1 MNNIYI
7 EEKLQKLEK
16 EHLIR
21 EERIFESPQLAKSMI
36 DSREYLLFSS
46 SNYLSLGEN
55 REILEKVKEKMDGI
69 GLGSGG
75 SRLTTGSHKVHKDLE
90 RNLAEF
96 IGYENS
102 LVYSSGFMANLGFL
116 TAVCDDETIVFSDEK
131 NHASIIDGI
140 KLSKSKVEVYKHLDF
155 KDLEEKLKKYPNRN
169 KILVSDGVFSMD
181 GDILPLD
188 EFCRLGE
195 KYKAL
200 TYVDDAHG
208 FGILGE
214 NGRGITEIYKTYPD
228 VMLVTFSKAL
238 GASGAALMTSNLMR
252 KYLYNT
258 SREFIF
264 STSISPVDTLITLES
279 LNYIKS
285 NKKNINKLKDNV
297 SYLKKKLEENNFD
310 IGGNSHIIPIKV
322 GNEKRAQEIFKKLI
336 DSGIF
341 LSIIRFPAVPKNQA
355 ILRVTPMSNHT
366 KEDLDFLM
374 EKLNEFVKS

>member
-1 MNNIYI
+1 MNNNYI
-7 EEKLQKLEK
+7 EEELQKLE
-16 EHLIR
+16 ENHLIR
-21 EERIFESPQLAKSMI
+21 DERIFESPQLPKSII
-36 DSREYLLFSS
+36 DSKEYLLFSS

-55 REILEKVKEKMDGI
+55 KEILESVKDKIESM

-90 RNLAEF
+90 RSLAEF

-116 TAVCDDETIVFSDEK
+116 TAVCNDETIVFSDEK

-140 KLSKSKVEVYKHLDF
+140 RLSKSKVEVYKHLDF
-155 KDLEEKLKKYPNRN
+155 RDLEEKLKKYPNKN
-169 KILVSDGVFSMD
+169 KVLVSDGVFSMD

-195 KYKAL
+195 KYNAL

-208 FGILGE
+208 FGVLGE
-214 NGRGITEIYKTYPD
+214 NGKGITEIYNTYPD

-238 GASGAALMTSNLMR
+238 GASGAALLTSNLMR
-252 KYLYNT
+252 NYLYNT

-264 STSISPVDTLITLES
+264 STSISPIDTLIISES
-279 LNYIKS
+279 LNYIQS

-297 SYLKKKLEENNFD
+297 LYLKKKLEENNFD

-322 GNEKRAQEIFKKLI
+322 GNEKRAQEIFKKLM

-341 LSIIRFPAVPKNQA
+341 LSIIRFPAVPKNEA
-355 ILRVTPMSNHT
+355 ILRVIPMANHS
-366 KEDLDFLM
+366 KEDLDFLLK
-374 EKLNEFVKS
+374 KLKEFVK

>member
-1 MNNIYI
+1 MNNNYI
-7 EEKLQKLEK
+7 EEELQKLE
-16 EHLIR
+16 ENHLIR
-21 EERIFESPQLAKSMI
+21 DERIFESPQLPKSII
-36 DSREYLLFSS
+36 DSKEYLLFSS

-55 REILEKVKEKMDGI
+55 KEILESVKDKIESM

-90 RNLAEF
+90 RSLAEF

-116 TAVCDDETIVFSDEK
+116 TAVCNDETIVFSDEK

-140 KLSKSKVEVYKHLDF
+140 RLSKSKVEVYKHLDF
-155 KDLEEKLKKYPNRN
+155 RDLEEKLKKYPNKN
-169 KILVSDGVFSMD
+169 KVLVSDGVFSMD

-195 KYKAL
+195 KYNAL

-208 FGILGE
+208 FGVLGE
-214 NGRGITEIYKTYPD
+214 NGKGITEIYNTYPD
-228 VMLVTFSKAL
+228 IMLVTFSKAL
-238 GASGAALMTSNLMR
+238 GASGAALLTSNLMR
-252 KYLYNT
+252 NYLYNT

-264 STSISPVDTLITLES
+264 STSISPIDTLIISES
-279 LNYIKS
+279 LNYIQS

-297 SYLKKKLEENNFD
+297 LYLKKKLEENNFD

-322 GNEKRAQEIFKKLI
+322 GNEKRAQEIFKKLM

-341 LSIIRFPAVPKNQA
+341 LSIIRFPAVPKNEA
-355 ILRVTPMSNHT
+355 ILRVIPMANHS
-366 KEDLDFLM
+366 KEDLDFLLK
-374 EKLNEFVKS
+374 KLKEFVK

>member
-55 REILEKVKEKMDGI
+55 KEILEKVKEKMDGI

-169 KILVSDGVFSMD
+169 KVLVSDGVFSMD

-279 LNYIKS
+279 LNHIKS
-285 NKKNINKLKDNV
+285 NKKNINNLKDNV

-374 EKLNEFVKS
+374 EKLNEFVK

>member
-1 MNNIYI
+1 MNNNYI
-7 EEKLQKLEK
+7 EEELQKLE
-16 EHLIR
+16 ENHLIR
-21 EERIFESPQLAKSMI
+21 DERIFESPQLPKSII
-36 DSREYLLFSS
+36 DSKEYLLFSS

-55 REILEKVKEKMDGI
+55 KEILERVRDEMESI

-90 RNLAEF
+90 RKLAGF

-116 TAVCDDETIVFSDEK
+116 TSVCDDETIVFSDEK

-140 KLSKSKVEVYKHLDF
+140 RLSKSKVEVYKHLDF

-169 KILVSDGVFSMD
+169 KVLVSDGVFSMD

-214 NGRGITEIYKTYPD
+214 NGKGITEIYKTYPD

-238 GASGAALMTSNLMR
+238 GASGAALLTSNLMR

-264 STSISPVDTLITLES
+264 STSISPVDTLIILES

-322 GNEKRAQEIFKKLI
+322 GNEKRAQEIFKKLM

-355 ILRVTPMSNHT
+355 ILRVTPMSDHT
-366 KEDLDFLM
+366 KEDLDFLL
-374 EKLNEFVKS
+374 EKLNEFVK

>member
-1 MNNIYI
+1 MNSIYI
-7 EEKLQKLEK
+7 KEKLQKLEK

-21 EERIFESPQLAKSMI
+21 EERIFESPQLAQSMI
-36 DSREYLLFSS
+36 DSKEYLLFSS

-55 REILEKVKEKMDGI
+55 KEILEKVKKRMDSI

-116 TAVCDDETIVFSDEK
+116 TSVCDDETIVFSDEK

-169 KILVSDGVFSMD
+169 KVLVSDGVFSMD

-238 GASGAALMTSNLMR
+238 GASGAALLTSNLMR
-252 KYLYNT
+252 KYLFNT

-264 STSISPVDTLITLES
+264 STSISPVDTLIISES
-279 LNYIKS
+279 LNYIQS

-374 EKLNEFVKS
+374 EKLNEFVK

>member
-1 MNNIYI
+1 MNNNYI
-7 EEKLQKLEK
+7 EEELRKLE
-16 EHLIR
+16 ENHLIR
-21 EERIFESPQLAKSMI
+21 DEKIFESPQLPKSII
-36 DSREYLLFSS
+36 DSKEYLLFSS

-55 REILEKVKEKMDGI
+55 KEILERVKDKIESM

-90 RNLAEF
+90 RSLAEF

-116 TAVCDDETIVFSDEK
+116 TAVCNDETIVFSDEK

-140 KLSKSKVEVYKHLDF
+140 RLSKSKVEVYKHLDF
-155 KDLEEKLKKYPNRN
+155 RDLEEKLKKYPNKN
-169 KILVSDGVFSMD
+169 KVLVSDGVFSMD

-195 KYKAL
+195 KYNAL

-208 FGILGE
+208 FGVLGE
-214 NGRGITEIYKTYPD
+214 NGKGITEIYKTYPD

-238 GASGAALMTSNLMR
+238 GASGAALLTSNLMR
-252 KYLYNT
+252 NYLYNT

-264 STSISPVDTLITLES
+264 STSISPIDTLIISES
-279 LNYIKS
+279 LNYIQS

-297 SYLKKKLEENNFD
+297 SYLKKKLEENTFD

-322 GNEKRAQEIFKKLI
+322 GNEKRAQEIFKKLM

-355 ILRVTPMSNHT
+355 ILRVTPMANHS
-366 KEDLDFLM
+366 KEDLDFLL
-374 EKLNEFVKS
+374 EKLNEFVK

>member
-1 MNNIYI
+1 MNNNYI
-7 EEKLQKLEK
+7 EEELQKLE
-16 EHLIR
+16 ENHLIR
-21 EERIFESPQLAKSMI
+21 DERIFESPQLPKSII
-36 DSREYLLFSS
+36 DSKEYLLFSS

-55 REILEKVKEKMDGI
+55 KEILESVKDKIESM

-90 RNLAEF
+90 RSLAEF

-116 TAVCDDETIVFSDEK
+116 TAVCNDETIVFSDEK

-140 KLSKSKVEVYKHLDF
+140 RLSKSKVEVYKHLDF
-155 KDLEEKLKKYPNRN
+155 RDLEEKLKKYPNKN
-169 KILVSDGVFSMD
+169 KVLVSDGVFSMD

-195 KYKAL
+195 KYNAL

-208 FGILGE
+208 FGVLGE
-214 NGRGITEIYKTYPD
+214 NGKGITEIYNTYPD
-228 VMLVTFSKAL
+228 IMLVTFSKAL
-238 GASGAALMTSNLMR
+238 GASGAALLTSNLMR
-252 KYLYNT
+252 NYLYNT

-264 STSISPVDTLITLES
+264 STSISPIDTLIISES
-279 LNYIKS
+279 LNYIQS

-297 SYLKKKLEENNFD
+297 LYLKKKLEENNFD

-322 GNEKRAQEIFKKLI
+322 GNEKRAQEIFKKLM

-341 LSIIRFPAVPKNQA
+341 LSIIRFPAVPKNEA
-355 ILRVTPMSNHT
+355 ILRVTPMANHS
-366 KEDLDFLM
+366 KEDLDFLLK
-374 EKLNEFVKS
+374 KLKEFVK

>member
-341 LSIIRFPAVPKNQA
+341 LSIIRFPAVPKNQT
-355 ILRVTPMSNHT
+355 ILRVTPMADHT

-374 EKLNEFVKS
+374 EKLNEFVK

>member
-55 REILEKVKEKMDGI
+55 KEILEKVKEKMDGI

-374 EKLNEFVKS
+374 EKLNEFVK

>member
-55 REILEKVKEKMDGI
+55 KEILEKVKEKMDGI

-169 KILVSDGVFSMD
+169 KVLVSDGVFSMD

-238 GASGAALMTSNLMR
+238 GASGAALLTSNLMR
-252 KYLYNT
+252 KYLFNT

-264 STSISPVDTLITLES
+264 STSISPVDTLIISES
-279 LNYIKS
+279 LNYIQS

-374 EKLNEFVKS
+374 EKLNEFVK

>member
-1 MNNIYI
+1 MNNNYI
-7 EEKLQKLEK
+7 EEELQKLE
-16 EHLIR
+16 ENHLIR
-21 EERIFESPQLAKSMI
+21 DERIFESPQLPKSII
-36 DSREYLLFSS
+36 DSKEYLLFSS

-55 REILEKVKEKMDGI
+55 KEILERVKDKIESM

-90 RNLAEF
+90 RSLAEF

-116 TAVCDDETIVFSDEK
+116 TAVCNDETIVFSDEK

-140 KLSKSKVEVYKHLDF
+140 RLSKSKVEVYKHLDF
-155 KDLEEKLKKYPNRN
+155 NDLEDRLRKYHDKN
-169 KILVSDGVFSMD
+169 KVLVSDGVFSMD

-188 EFCRLGE
+188 DFCRLGK
-195 KYKAL
+195 KYQAL

-208 FGILGE
+208 FGVLGE
-214 NGRGITEIYKTYPD
+214 NGKGITEIYKTYPD

-238 GASGAALMTSNLMR
+238 GASGAALLTSNLMR
-252 KYLYNT
+252 NYLYNT

-264 STSISPVDTLITLES
+264 STSISPVDTLIVLES
-279 LNYIKS
+279 LNYIQS

-297 SYLKKKLEENNFD
+297 LYLKKKLKENNFE

-322 GNEKRAQEIFKKLI
+322 GNEKRAQEIFKKLM

-355 ILRVTPMSNHT
+355 ILRFTPMADHT
-366 KEDLDFLM
+366 KEDLDFLVK
-374 EKLNEFVKS
+374 KLIEFTK

>member
-1 MNNIYI
+1 MNNNYI
-7 EEKLQKLEK
+7 EEELRKLE
-16 EHLIR
+16 ENHLIR
-21 EERIFESPQLAKSMI
+21 DERIFESPQLSKSII
-36 DSREYLLFSS
+36 DSKEYLLFSS

-55 REILEKVKEKMDGI
+55 KEILERVRDKMESM

-90 RNLAEF
+90 RKLAEF

-116 TAVCDDETIVFSDEK
+116 TAVCNDETIVFSDEK

-140 KLSKSKVEVYKHLDF
+140 RLSKSKVEVYKHLDF
-155 KDLEEKLKKYPNRN
+155 NDLEEKLKKYPNKN
-169 KILVSDGVFSMD
+169 KVLVSDGVFSMD

-188 EFCRLGE
+188 EFCRLGK
-195 KYKAL
+195 KYQTL

-208 FGILGE
+208 FGVLGE
-214 NGRGITEIYKTYPD
+214 NGKGITEIYKTYPD

-238 GASGAALMTSNLMR
+238 GASGAALLTSNLMR

-264 STSISPVDTLITLES
+264 STSISPVDTLIILES

-297 SYLKKKLEENNFD
+297 SYLKKKLKENNFD

-322 GNEKRAQEIFKKLI
+322 GNEKRAQEIFKKLM

-355 ILRVTPMSNHT
+355 ILRVTPMADHT

-374 EKLNEFVKS
+374 EKLNEFVK

>member
-1 MNNIYI
+1 MNNNYI
-7 EEKLQKLEK
+7 EEELQKLE
-16 EHLIR
+16 ENHLIR
-21 EERIFESPQLAKSMI
+21 DERIFESPQLPKSII
-36 DSREYLLFSS
+36 DSKEYLLFSS

-55 REILEKVKEKMDGI
+55 KEILERVRDEMESI

-90 RNLAEF
+90 RKLAGF

-140 KLSKSKVEVYKHLDF
+140 RLSKSKVEVYKHLDF
-155 KDLEEKLKKYPNRN
+155 KDLEEKLKKYPNKN
-169 KILVSDGVFSMD
+169 KVLVSDGVFSMD

-188 EFCRLGE
+188 EFCRLGK
-195 KYKAL
+195 KYQAF

-208 FGILGE
+208 FGVLGE

-238 GASGAALMTSNLMR
+238 GASGAALLTSNLMR
-252 KYLYNT
+252 KYLFNT

-264 STSISPVDTLITLES
+264 STSISPVDTLIILES
-279 LNYIKS
+279 LNYIQS

-297 SYLKKKLEENNFD
+297 LYLKKKLKENNFE

-322 GNEKRAQEIFKKLI
+322 GNEKRAQEIFKKLM
-336 DSGIF
+336 DCRIF

-355 ILRVTPMSNHT
+355 ILRVTPMADHT
-366 KEDLDFLM
+366 KEDLDFLL
-374 EKLNEFVKS
+374 EKLKEFVK

>member
-55 REILEKVKEKMDGI
+55 KEILEKVKEKMDGI

-116 TAVCDDETIVFSDEK
+116 TAVCDDKTIVFSDEK

-264 STSISPVDTLITLES
+264 STSISPVDTLIILES

-374 EKLNEFVKS
+374 EKLNEFVK

>member
-1 MNNIYI
+1 MNNNYI
-7 EEKLQKLEK
+7 EEELQKLE
-16 EHLIR
+16 ENHLIR
-21 EERIFESPQLAKSMI
+21 DERIFESPQLPKSII
-36 DSREYLLFSS
+36 DSKEYLLFSS

-55 REILEKVKEKMDGI
+55 KEILERVRDKIESMGF
-69 GLGSGG
+69 GSGG

-90 RNLAEF
+90 RKLAEF

-140 KLSKSKVEVYKHLDF
+140 RLSKSKVEVYKHLDF
-155 KDLEEKLKKYPNRN
+155 RDLEEKLKKYPNKN
-169 KILVSDGVFSMD
+169 KVLVSDGVFSMD

-195 KYKAL
+195 KYNAL

-208 FGILGE
+208 FGVLGE
-214 NGRGITEIYKTYPD
+214 NGKGITEIYNTYPD

-238 GASGAALMTSNLMR
+238 GASGAALLTSNLMR
-252 KYLYNT
+252 KYLYNN

-264 STSISPVDTLITLES
+264 STSISPVDTLIILES

-322 GNEKRAQEIFKKLI
+322 GNEKRAQEIFKKLM

-341 LSIIRFPAVPKNQA
+341 LSIIRFPAVPKNEA
-355 ILRVTPMSNHT
+355 ILRVTPMANHS
-366 KEDLDFLM
+366 KEDLDFLLK
-374 EKLNEFVKS
+374 KLKEFVK

>member
-1 MNNIYI
+1 MNSIYI
-7 EEKLQKLEK
+7 KEKLQKLE
-16 EHLIR
+16 ENHLIR
-21 EERIFESPQLAKSMI
+21 DERIFESPQLPKSII
-36 DSREYLLFSS
+36 DSKEYLLFSS

-55 REILEKVKEKMDGI
+55 KEILERVKDKIESM

-90 RNLAEF
+90 RSLAEF

-116 TAVCDDETIVFSDEK
+116 TAVCNDETIVFSDEK

-140 KLSKSKVEVYKHLDF
+140 RLSKSKVEVYKHLDF
-155 KDLEEKLKKYPNRN
+155 RDLEEKLKKYPNKN
-169 KILVSDGVFSMD
+169 KVLVSDGVFSMD

-195 KYKAL
+195 KYNAL

-208 FGILGE
+208 FGVLGE
-214 NGRGITEIYKTYPD
+214 NGKGITEIYNTYPD

-238 GASGAALMTSNLMR
+238 GASGSALLTSNLMR
-252 KYLYNT
+252 NYLYNT

-264 STSISPVDTLITLES
+264 STSISPIDTLIILES

-322 GNEKRAQEIFKKLI
+322 GNEKRAQEIFKKLM

-355 ILRVTPMSNHT
+355 ILRVTPMANHS
-366 KEDLDFLM
+366 KEDLDFLL
-374 EKLNEFVKS
+374 EKLNKFVK

>member
-1 MNNIYI
+1 MNNNYI
-7 EEKLQKLEK
+7 EEELQKFE
-16 EHLIR
+16 ENHLIR
-21 EERIFESPQLAKSMI
+21 DERIFESPQLPKSII
-36 DSREYLLFSS
+36 DSKEYLLFSS

-55 REILEKVKEKMDGI
+55 KEILERVKDKIESM

-90 RNLAEF
+90 RSLAEF

-140 KLSKSKVEVYKHLDF
+140 RLSKSKVEVYKHLDF
-155 KDLEEKLKKYPNRN
+155 RDLEEKLKKYPNKN
-169 KILVSDGVFSMD
+169 KVLVSDGVFSMD

-188 EFCRLGE
+188 EFCRHGE
-195 KYKAL
+195 KYNAL

-208 FGILGE
+208 FGVLGE
-214 NGRGITEIYKTYPD
+214 NGKGITEIYKTYPD

-238 GASGAALMTSNLMR
+238 GASGAALLTSNLMR

-264 STSISPVDTLITLES
+264 STSISPIDTLIILES
-279 LNYIKS
+279 LNYIQS

-297 SYLKKKLEENNFD
+297 LYLKKKLKENNFE

-322 GNEKRAQEIFKKLI
+322 GNEKRAQEIFKKLM

-355 ILRVTPMSNHT
+355 ILRVTPMADHT
-366 KEDLDFLM
+366 KEDLDFLL
-374 EKLNEFVKS
+374 EKLNEFVK

>member
-1 MNNIYI
+1 MNNNYI
-7 EEKLQKLEK
+7 EEELQKLE
-16 EHLIR
+16 ENHLIR
-21 EERIFESPQLAKSMI
+21 DERIFESPQLPKSII
-36 DSREYLLFSS
+36 DSKEYLLFSS

-55 REILEKVKEKMDGI
+55 KEILESVKDKIESM

-90 RNLAEF
+90 RSLAEF

-116 TAVCDDETIVFSDEK
+116 TAVCNDETIVFSDEK

-140 KLSKSKVEVYKHLDF
+140 RLSKSKVEVYKHLDF
-155 KDLEEKLKKYPNRN
+155 RDLEEKLKKYHN
-169 KILVSDGVFSMD
+169 KNKVLVSDGVFSMD

-195 KYKAL
+195 KYNAL

-208 FGILGE
+208 FGVLGE
-214 NGRGITEIYKTYPD
+214 NGKGITEIYNTYPD
-228 VMLVTFSKAL
+228 IMLVTFSKAL
-238 GASGAALMTSNLMR
+238 GASGAALLTSNLMR
-252 KYLYNT
+252 NYLYNT

-264 STSISPVDTLITLES
+264 STSISPIDTLIISES

-322 GNEKRAQEIFKKLI
+322 GNEKRAQEIFKKLM

-355 ILRVTPMSNHT
+355 ILRVTPMASHS
-366 KEDLDFLM
+366 KEDLDFLLK
-374 EKLNEFVKS
+374 KLKEFVK

>member
-1 MNNIYI
+1 MNSIYI
-7 EEKLQKLEK
+7 KEKLQKLEK

-21 EERIFESPQLAKSMI
+21 EERIFESPQLPKSII
-36 DSREYLLFSS
+36 DSKEYLLFSS

-55 REILEKVKEKMDGI
+55 KEILERVKDKIESM

-116 TAVCDDETIVFSDEK
+116 TSVCDDETIVFSDEK

-140 KLSKSKVEVYKHLDF
+140 RLSKSKVEVYKHLDF

-169 KILVSDGVFSMD
+169 KVLVSDGVFSMD

-214 NGRGITEIYKTYPD
+214 NGKGITEIYKTYPD

-238 GASGAALMTSNLMR
+238 GASGAALLTSNLMR

-264 STSISPVDTLITLES
+264 STSISPVDTLIILES

-322 GNEKRAQEIFKKLI
+322 GNEKRAQEIFKKLM

-355 ILRVTPMSNHT
+355 ILRVTPMANHS
-366 KEDLDFLM
+366 KEDLDFLL
-374 EKLNEFVKS
+374 EKLNGFVK

>member
-1 MNNIYI
+1 MNNNYI
-7 EEKLQKLEK
+7 EEELQKLE
-16 EHLIR
+16 ENHLIR
-21 EERIFESPQLAKSMI
+21 DERIFESPQLPKSII
-36 DSREYLLFSS
+36 DSKEYLLFSS

-55 REILEKVKEKMDGI
+55 KEILERVKDKIKSM

-90 RNLAEF
+90 RKLAEF

-102 LVYSSGFMANLGFL
+102 LLYSSGFMGNLGFL
-116 TAVCDDETIVFSDEK
+116 TSVCDKDTLVFSDEK

-140 KLSKSKVEVYKHLDF
+140 RLSKSKVEVYKHLDF
-155 KDLEEKLKKYPNRN
+155 NDLEDRLRKYPDKN
-169 KILVSDGVFSMD
+169 KVLVSDGVFSMD
-181 GDILPLD
+181 GDILPLN

-195 KYKAL
+195 KYNAL

-208 FGILGE
+208 FGVLGE
-214 NGRGITEIYKTYPD
+214 NGKGITEIFNTYPD

-252 KYLYNT
+252 RYLYNT

-264 STSISPVDTLITLES
+264 STSISPVDTLIISES
-279 LNYIKS
+279 LNYIHS

-297 SYLKKKLEENNFD
+297 LYLKKKLKENNFE

-322 GNEKRAQEIFKKLI
+322 GNEKRAQEIFKKLM
-336 DSGIF
+336 DCGIF

-355 ILRVTPMSNHT
+355 ILRVTPMADHT
-366 KEDLDFLM
+366 KEDLDFLL
-374 EKLNEFVKS
+374 EKLKEFVK

>member
-55 REILEKVKEKMDGI
+55 KEILEKVKEKMDGI
-69 GLGSGG
+69 SLGSGG

-355 ILRVTPMSNHT
+355 VLRVTPMSNHT

-374 EKLNEFVKS
+374 EKLNEFVK

>member
-1 MNNIYI
+1 MNNNYI
-7 EEKLQKLEK
+7 EEELQKLE
-16 EHLIR
+16 ENHLIR
-21 EERIFESPQLAKSMI
+21 DERIFESPQLPKSII
-36 DSREYLLFSS
+36 DSKEYLLFSS

-55 REILEKVKEKMDGI
+55 KEILERVKDKIESM

-90 RNLAEF
+90 RSLAEF

-140 KLSKSKVEVYKHLDF
+140 RLSKSKVEVYKHLDF
-155 KDLEEKLKKYPNRN
+155 NDLEDRLRKYHDKN
-169 KILVSDGVFSMD
+169 KVLVSDGVFSMD

-188 EFCRLGE
+188 DFCRLGK
-195 KYKAL
+195 KYQAL

-208 FGILGE
+208 FGVLGE
-214 NGRGITEIYKTYPD
+214 NGKGITEIYKTYPD

-238 GASGAALMTSNLMR
+238 GASGAALLTSNLMR

-264 STSISPVDTLITLES
+264 STSISPIDTLIILES
-279 LNYIKS
+279 LNYIQS

-297 SYLKKKLEENNFD
+297 LYLKKKLKENNFE

-322 GNEKRAQEIFKKLI
+322 GNEKRAQEIFKKLM

-355 ILRVTPMSNHT
+355 ILRVTPMADHT
-366 KEDLDFLM
+366 KEDLDFLVK
-374 EKLNEFVKS
+374 KLIEFVK

>member
-7 EEKLQKLEK
+7 EEKLQKLEQ

-55 REILEKVKEKMDGI
+55 KEILEKVKEKMDGI

-169 KILVSDGVFSMD
+169 KVLVSDGVFSMD

-238 GASGAALMTSNLMR
+238 GASGAALLTSNLMR
-252 KYLYNT
+252 KYLFNT

-264 STSISPVDTLITLES
+264 STSISPVDTLIILES
-279 LNYIKS
+279 LNYIQS

-374 EKLNEFVKS
+374 EKLNEFVK

>member
-55 REILEKVKEKMDGI
+55 KEILEKVKEKMDGI

-264 STSISPVDTLITLES
+264 STSISPVDTLIILES

-374 EKLNEFVKS
+374 EKLNEFVK

>member
-1 MNNIYI
+1 MNNNYI
-7 EEKLQKLEK
+7 EEKLRKLE
-16 EHLIR
+16 ENHLIR
-21 EERIFESPQLAKSMI
+21 DERIFESPQLPKSLI
-36 DSREYLLFSS
+36 DSKEYLLFSS

-55 REILEKVKEKMDGI
+55 KDILERVKDKIESM

-90 RNLAEF
+90 RKLAGF

-140 KLSKSKVEVYKHLDF
+140 RLSKSKVEIYKHLDF
-155 KDLEEKLKKYPNRN
+155 RDLEEKLKKYPNKN
-169 KILVSDGVFSMD
+169 KVLVSDGVFSMD

-188 EFCRLGE
+188 EFCRLGK
-195 KYKAL
+195 KYQAL

-208 FGILGE
+208 FGVLGE
-214 NGRGITEIYKTYPD
+214 NGKGITEIYKTYPD
-228 VMLVTFSKAL
+228 VMLVTFSKTL

-264 STSISPVDTLITLES
+264 STSISPVDTLIILES

-297 SYLKKKLEENNFD
+297 SYLKKKLKENNFD

-322 GNEKRAQEIFKKLI
+322 GNEKRAQEIFKKLM

-355 ILRVTPMSNHT
+355 ILRVTPMAAHT

-374 EKLNEFVKS
+374 EKLNEFVK